1 MVGSP
6 AFCLAF
12 FGFKAFM
19 TIPADKRVAAL
30 IAMLMLGSS
39 TVHAAPAS
47 TPAATQTATNASG
60 KPIAGAAAPATGK
73 PAPTTPAKPS
83 METQIANLTRQVNNQ
98 TTRLNQL
105 EAANQEALAKNQTL
119 QLENDNLKV
128 QVKVLQSDRGAQMFI
143 YGAVAILIGAL
154 IGYICANYFSRRNRR
169 W

>member
-1 MVGSP
+1 MTVFADPTDNKTNHKIAASL
-6 AFCLAF
+6 LALL
-12 FGFKAFM
+12 
-19 TIPADKRVAAL
+19 VL
-30 IAMLMLGSS
+30 CSS
-39 TVHAAPAS
+39 SGHAAPAS
-47 TPAATQTATNASG
+47 APAATQPGTSAVA
-60 KPIAGAAAPATGK
+60 KPVPA
-73 PAPTTPAKPS
+73 TPAKPS
-83 METQIANLTRQVNNQ
+83 METQIANLTKQVNTQ

>member
-1 MVGSP
+1 MTV
-6 AFCLAF
+6 LADQ
-12 FGFKAFM
+12 KAASHSSMF
-19 TIPADKRVAAL
+19 
-30 IAMLMLGSS
+30 MLMGVMLLALMSS
-39 TVHAAPAS
+39 GAYAAPAS
-47 TPAATQTATNASG
+47 APAATATSGKPAATPAATA
-60 KPIAGAAAPATGK
+60 KPAVAAAPAR
-73 PAPTTPAKPS
+73 PS
-83 METQIANLTRQVNNQ
+83 METQIANLSKQVSGQ
-98 TTRLNQL
+98 ATRLGQL